1 MIRTTTGNRT
11 AFQERIE
18 ELEGRKREASGIAI
32 MMFDVND
39 LKYVND
45 HLGHQR
51 GDELIVGCADI
62 IKTALEKE
70 SGACLLQESIEKG
83 DQL

>member
-45 HLGHQR
+45 HLGHQPPPPA
-51 GDELIVGCADI
+51 LHFSLSVYI
-62 IKTALEKE
+62 IFL
-70 SGACLLQESIEKG
+70 
-83 DQL
+83 